1 MKIAV
6 MTDSTSYLSQELLDK
21 YQIPVA
27 PLSVIFDDGET
38 FVESN
43 DVDMEQFYH
52 KMLSSKTPPTT
63 SQPAIGEWIQR
74 YEALRDQGYTDIIV
88 ICLSSGISG
97 SYQSATQAGEMVEG
111 VNVHSFDSKL
121 AAMME
126 GSYVLH
132 AINLVDKGFHLTTL
146 FKN

>member
-63 SQPAIGEWIQR
+63 SQPAIE
-74 YEALRDQGYTDIIV
+74 
-88 ICLSSGISG
+88 SGFNAMKHCEIKVTQISLLYV
-97 SYQSATQAGEMVEG
+97 YQAVSAVATNLQQAGEMVEG

-126 GSYVLH
+126 GSYVLLC
-132 AINLVDKGFHLTTL
+132 NKLSGQRFFT
-146 FKN
+146 